1 MKSRIKKI
9 FNRKGMTL
17 AELLVVIAIMA
28 ILGSL
33 ATVAVAQY
41 RRNLKLYEMD
51 NTAKEIFVA
60 AQNRLSLMKV
70 EDMLPETDSDQE
82 TNHYLIYDGNS
93 ASVLPAAS
101 ETDGAKEIWDALL
114 PYGAIDETV
123 RVSGSYIISYDPVN
137 AVIKDVFYS
146 DQYTFSKDDF
156 RTKSGI
162 STFSDTLTDAET
174 DTGARKRFNDSGKVI
189 GYYGGEAAETV
200 DVLHEPEISVINGD
214 QLKAEVTLNEAD
226 RKRNDIGSVQ
236 LIVTLGNK
244 KKILEPDSVDTA
256 TGKYEFL
263 LDDVTSADAS
273 FTKKFS
279 DTLQKAGNSYQ
290 LGADISIRAVVLP
303 KKAAI
308 DQASNQIISSGWSK
322 TVTVNPLFADAAE
335 VQNSTGSQGGSTAGS
350 DYTASISSFRHLINL
365 QTLNNYNSS
374 TTGKLSLTSAKQ
386 ISKMD
391 WSDFLG
397 NVSNSNYS
405 YVPLSLSKDFTYDGQ
420 YNKIVN
426 LKIGNADTS
435 AAGSGTAAG
444 LFGSVRD
451 NLTLRNMVLV
461 DFDVAGSNVGALVG
475 EVTTAGSLNV
485 RGVLACAY
493 DNGRRIQGTEN
504 AGGLIGK
511 IDGSDVSNISLSSA
525 SVYVEGGSNAGG
537 LVGSA
542 SDVSIKDSYTGG
554 HTKDGEYIQYRNGDD
569 VRINVQAT
577 GENGIAGGLVGTITG
592 NNSTVAAS
600 YSTASVYGSLPGTL
614 IGSCA
619 DAGIEDST
627 VYGSGLTLD
636 TNDQQVTALVG
647 NGSAIEGYNY
657 RSFVQ
662 GKRISYRYDAI
673 ENAKGTT
680 TTIIGFALPGVQD
693 LDSTLQQA
701 ATGTEADTL
710 PYFISSHFG
719 DWKILDQVEEK
730 QIYYVDFYTYDESKL
745 VPYTDDPM
753 VDFVQPNLNI
763 NRQGVVEGESV
774 LVPSE
779 APAGKYIE
787 SIDFYLTDT
796 VVDNPEPENLVGKNT
811 YNPNKAAGAQY
822 SYADNNSGE
831 DRTDFSSV
839 NKNIIAIVNLAPAT
853 EISGRVQLM
862 ATFFDTDGS
871 ATTQAPQAIAYPQ
884 VVDGKVTPVEPVYLD
899 YDFKGWFSDENCT
912 TSVEEDDG
920 EITVGELK
928 TLYARYEKKS
938 STTKTV
944 AFVLEVQGINGA
956 QNTSLGTM
964 LAHTDTNKL
973 GEVKLRNYKNI
984 KPAQL
989 YRWDGSTWTNIDNP
1003 DFKYDTATLTLN
1015 DDLSSAVPY
1024 EDAKADAAYKILYT
1038 GDMVSYKVQY
1048 IFQNTDGT
1056 ALKSTDYYKTSSDG
1070 KSYDMTQSVNN
1081 LPFSSEE
1088 NSNFTI
1094 ETEEATVSG
1103 MLATAKPLN
1112 FMEGDQGKFTLS
1124 TTEGN
1129 NTVLNKDD
1137 KNHIIKVYYTRNNYY
1152 LTYDFQSGI
1161 YNYTDKSGNTVRTGM
1176 KASELHMYGETFKL
1190 LDDDHNNNQEGY
1202 VQKQGY
1208 ALAEGKEWYIVP
1220 DDSDDAS
1227 KTYANLSADSN
1238 YPANLDSE
1246 TLRSSAGF
1254 TMPAENVHVVA
1265 NWQKNATASVT
1276 VEIFRQNVD
1285 HSKTD
1290 LYDYYTSFTDVG
1302 NFSTA
1307 SDQSIQLSDVFNAI
1321 KGKTDAPTVS
1331 ARFRTGDPD
1340 KGKYPSYDYYDFNQT
1355 KTAKLLPK
1363 EVSPDGSTVIR
1374 LYYDREKI
1382 NYVFDY
1388 SDVGGVISDKEIE
1401 ATVDPVTIY
1410 TLTVTQTE
1418 TTQTYKYLQ
1427 QGIKDGAE
1435 LRYLTDTQVYY
1446 DKYYKAF
1453 YIGYSKVP
1461 KEYVVKYNGTRYEL
1475 VDDNTDTSSGEFYYA
1490 PKVEKMNN
1498 QYYVGG
1504 YRINTERVYS
1514 VVSGERN
1521 IVKNTYTFDDKGTTY
1536 TKPEY
1541 GIDKWNY
1548 DNYGNKTY
1556 FGHSLNDKSNDN
1568 IYYFTSYD
1576 RDSIKEYSDSVSV
1589 IEWYLKN
1596 NKNTDHVEFDMPN
1609 KEIDWS
1615 KSGNGKLVYPVG
1627 SKVPKVK
1634 WTGLYEEPIAN
1645 YPNYSWPN
1653 DYSWYYSERIGIT
1666 FLAQFLPDPQYI
1678 DDANTITM
1686 YAKNDSR
1693 RNNLTIN
1700 HYLQSDFKT
1709 LQDSDVSNSNVFISH
1724 FGDASKP
1731 VISQTTYAS
1740 SFTLSNKYLGYSVFA
1755 YKYPK
1760 SNSQLQLGQN
1770 KKEVTTPYNNGTL
1783 NIYHKRNTYQIRVE
1797 NTGVA
1802 SVPELNELYEQK
1814 ISNLDASII
1823 EEIKENPPANLG
1835 TGYIFTGLYNSKG
1848 SEGAIVFDAD
1858 GKFVGDAT
1866 TYGVDTDND
1875 GKVDAFQMPAN
1886 NVQLFAHW
1894 EAPKVKVF
1902 FNLSDSVDNL
1912 KDLEACEE
1920 AVAGNDVQLVKG
1932 TSNLYKV
1939 TDDLYYVEM
1948 SQETAKLGSAVS
1960 AASSLTGNLT
1970 KTDSEGNTYKFEQWS
1985 TEKDSLREFIS
1996 SSAVVSDFVLYPH
2009 WQQTAGIV
2017 RVRINVAGADGSSLL
2032 TELDKTSWAKNNAT
2046 GIWTK
2051 DNWELDTKQNVLY
2064 WKGTMHTDDVIEA
2077 PQILGYT
2084 PYVSSQ
2090 AIYDISP
2097 VSKAIT
2103 FTYTSSQNVWTYRVN
2118 YVADFGSGT
2127 ILTIKSE
2134 THSSENASEYVT
2146 ANLNLDGYYLE
2157 GILGTDGTTVDPSA
2171 YKILTRSADG
2181 ETIPSGDVPTVTF
2194 VYTVMKDE
2202 VFKLTGSSKLFDGTP
2217 CRAEVTYIGESND
2230 LFAGLTKRTVLEYS
2244 EDGTTWTPDA
2254 PVDAGRY
2261 QISASVIFTDGNGKE
2276 YTVWT
2281 ANSESSDQYVNI
2293 IPRTVFLES
2302 ASYVFVQQDD
2312 QNAYRNTTVRVRG
2325 DGFLEGDGVTIQ
2337 NRTAVPKGTSST
2349 TPNNYFT
2356 YSFLTSDSKTEAY
2369 YERNYNVQRVF
2380 GTLIVKTELSDT
2392 DGEVNREWGTQG
2404 TEQNYPL
2411 P

>member
-1 MKSRIKKI
+1 
-9 FNRKGMTL
+9 
-17 AELLVVIAIMA
+17 
-28 ILGSL
+28 
-33 ATVAVAQY
+33 
-41 RRNLKLYEMD
+41 
-51 NTAKEIFVA
+51 
-60 AQNRLSLMKV
+60 
-70 EDMLPETDSDQE
+70 ML
-82 TNHYLIYDGNS
+82 
-93 ASVLPAAS
+93 
-101 ETDGAKEIWDALL
+101 
-114 PYGAIDETV
+114 
-123 RVSGSYIISYDPVN
+123 IIRSQ
-137 AVIKDVFYS
+137 K
-146 DQYTFSKDDF
+146 
-156 RTKSGI
+156 
-162 STFSDTLTDAET
+162 
-174 DTGARKRFNDSGKVI
+174 
-189 GYYGGEAAETV
+189 
-200 DVLHEPEISVINGD
+200 
-214 QLKAEVTLNEAD
+214 
-226 RKRNDIGSVQ
+226 
-236 LIVTLGNK
+236 
-244 KKILEPDSVDTA
+244 
-256 TGKYEFL
+256 
-263 LDDVTSADAS
+263 TS
-273 FTKKFS
+273 
-279 DTLQKAGNSYQ
+279 
-290 LGADISIRAVVLP
+290 I
-303 KKAAI
+303 
-308 DQASNQIISSGWSK
+308 
-322 TVTVNPLFADAAE
+322 
-335 VQNSTGSQGGSTAGS
+335 
-350 DYTASISSFRHLINL
+350 
-365 QTLNNYNSS
+365 
-374 TTGKLSLTSAKQ
+374 
-386 ISKMD
+386 
-391 WSDFLG
+391 
-397 NVSNSNYS
+397 
-405 YVPLSLSKDFTYDGQ
+405 
-420 YNKIVN
+420 
-426 LKIGNADTS
+426 
-435 AAGSGTAAG
+435 
-444 LFGSVRD
+444 
-451 NLTLRNMVLV
+451 
-461 DFDVAGSNVGALVG
+461 
-475 EVTTAGSLNV
+475 
-485 RGVLACAY
+485 
-493 DNGRRIQGTEN
+493 
-504 AGGLIGK
+504 
-511 IDGSDVSNISLSSA
+511 
-525 SVYVEGGSNAGG
+525 
-537 LVGSA
+537 
-542 SDVSIKDSYTGG
+542 
-554 HTKDGEYIQYRNGDD
+554 
-569 VRINVQAT
+569 
-577 GENGIAGGLVGTITG
+577 
-592 NNSTVAAS
+592 
-600 YSTASVYGSLPGTL
+600 
-614 IGSCA
+614 
-619 DAGIEDST
+619 
-627 VYGSGLTLD
+627 
-636 TNDQQVTALVG
+636 
-647 NGSAIEGYNY
+647 
-657 RSFVQ
+657 
-662 GKRISYRYDAI
+662 
-673 ENAKGTT
+673 
-680 TTIIGFALPGVQD
+680 
-693 LDSTLQQA
+693 
-701 ATGTEADTL
+701 
-710 PYFISSHFG
+710 
-719 DWKILDQVEEK
+719 
-730 QIYYVDFYTYDESKL
+730 
-745 VPYTDDPM
+745 
-753 VDFVQPNLNI
+753 
-763 NRQGVVEGESV
+763 
-774 LVPSE
+774 
-779 APAGKYIE
+779 
-787 SIDFYLTDT
+787 
-796 VVDNPEPENLVGKNT
+796 KNT
-811 YNPNKAAGAQY
+811 YNPNKAAGEQY

-899 YDFKGWFSDENCT
+899 YDFKSWFSDENCT
-912 TSVEEDDG
+912 TSVKEDDDG

-964 LAHTDTNKL
+964 LAHTDTNIL

-989 YRWDGSTWTNIDNP
+989 YRWDGSAWTNIDNP
-1003 DFKYDTATLTLN
+1003 VFKYDAATLTLN

-1038 GDMVSYKVQY
+1038 GDMVSYQVQY

-1056 ALKSTDYYKTSSDG
+1056 ALTSTDYYKTSSDG
-1070 KSYDMTQSVNN
+1070 KSYDMTQSVDN
-1081 LPFSSEE
+1081 LLFSSEE

-1137 KNHIIKVYYTRNNYY
+1137 NNHVIKVYYTRNSYY

-1190 LDDDHNNNQEGY
+1190 LDDDPNNNQEGY

-1227 KTYANLSADSN
+1227 KTYSNLSEDSN

-1307 SDQSIQLSDVFNAI
+1307 SDQSIQLSDVFDAI
-1321 KGKTDAPTVS
+1321 KGKTDAPTAR

-1340 KGKYPSYDYYDFNQT
+1340 QGKYPSYDYYDFNQT

-1388 SDVGGVISDKEIE
+1388 SAVGGVISDKEIE

-1410 TLTVTQTE
+1410 TLRVTQTE

-1435 LRYLTDTQVYY
+1435 LRYLTDIPVYY
-1446 DKYYKAF
+1446 DENRDAF
-1453 YIGYSKVP
+1453 YSYKGYLKWPYS
-1461 KEYVVKYNGTRYEL
+1461 EYVVKYNGTQYEL

-1490 PKVEKMNN
+1490 PKVTQYKSKYYYYYINGDWYPIDNN
-1498 QYYVGG
+1498 DNLYV
-1504 YRINTERVYS
+1504 
-1514 VVSGERN
+1514 VVSGERK
-1521 IVKNTYTFDDKGTTY
+1521 VTKNNYSWDNGT
-1536 TKPEY
+1536 
-1541 GIDKWNY
+1541 NY
-1548 DNYGNKTY
+1548 SPDPQMDSWRKYNDGESY
-1556 FGHSLNDKSNDN
+1556 FGHVMDTDLSDN
-1568 IYYFTSYD
+1568 VYYISAD
-1576 RDSIKEYSDSVSV
+1576 AKAVLRSDDD
-1589 IEWYLKN
+1589 IEQYLKHAYN
-1596 NKNTDHVEFDMPN
+1596 GCVEFTMPS
-1609 KEIDWS
+1609 IDVDWS
-1615 KSGNGKLVYPVG
+1615 TSEPGKLVYPKGAIVNQET
-1627 SKVPKVK
+1627 
-1634 WTGLYEEPIAN
+1634 WTGLYEEPFDN
-1645 YPNYSWPN
+1645 YDDYKWPSNYSWKYMDEDGETN
-1653 DYSWYYSERIGIT
+1653 VGIT
-1666 FLAQFLPDPQYI
+1666 FLAQFLPDSEYI
-1678 DDANTITM
+1678 DGTNTIRIKGEKETGR
-1686 YAKNDSR
+1686 DLR
-1693 RNNLTIN
+1693 IR
-1700 HYLQSDFKT
+1700 HYLQKDFVSLK
-1709 LQDSDVSNSNVFISH
+1709 DSDVSGSFKDH
-1724 FGDASKP
+1724 FNNNYE
-1731 VISQTTYAS
+1731 ISQDTSAG
-1740 SFTLSNKYLGYSVFA
+1740 SFTLTNKYLGYTVCAFD
-1755 YKYPK
+1755 YNGYIHNGK
-1760 SNSQLQLGQN
+1760 NGDEL
-1770 KKEVTTPYNNGTL
+1770 KESSYRNLSGIL
-1783 NIYHKRNTYQIRVE
+1783 KIYHKRNPYQIRIE
-1797 NTGVA
+1797 NTGEA
-1802 SVPELNELYEQK
+1802 TAPKFDELYQQQT
-1814 ISNLDASII
+1814 ISLDVSGV
-1823 EEIKENPPANLG
+1823 KENPPSNLG
-1835 TGYIFTGLYNSKG
+1835 SGYIFTGLYNSMSSDAKLVFTA
-1848 SEGAIVFDAD
+1848 EGT
-1858 GKFVGDAT
+1858 FVGDET
-1866 TYGVDTDND
+1866 TYGVDTNND

-1902 FNLSDSVDNL
+1902 FNLSDRVDNL
-1912 KDLEACEE
+1912 KDLDSCEE

-2032 TELDKTSWAKNNAT
+2032 TELDKTGWAENNAT

-2064 WKGTMHTDDVIEA
+2064 WKGTIHTDDVIEA

-2084 PYVSSQ
+2084 PYVSSL

-2097 VSKAIT
+2097 VSKAIK

-2127 ILTIKSE
+2127 MLTIKSE

-2202 VFKLTGSSKLFDGTP
+2202 VFKLTGSSKLFDGRP

-2261 QISASVIFTDGNGKE
+2261 QISASVIFTDGNGKK

-2337 NRTAVPKGTSST
+2337 NRTVVPKGTSST